1 MTPETTDAATTDRRH
16 RGARSAALAVTAAF
30 LICAGSASAAAPN
43 PTANIPVGPLPS
55 ACAYAPKGTACMRAM
70 VRALNGAHA
79 QLGLGPY
86 LLPTDFYSLSGSQQL
101 LILCNLD
108 RLAYGLPPVV
118 GLSPVLNAVAA
129 SGVTS
134 DSDPDPSAL
143 LSSFQS
149 FGWASNWAGGYGNAI
164 EAYYAWMYYDGWG
177 GKRTSNLDC
186 TGPVAKGCWGHR
198 EDVLAF
204 PDQGL
209 LSMGA
214 SVRRDSAGQ
223 IGYAM
228 TLVWTPVTNW
238 TSFTYSWAQAQA
250 AGAGAE
256 RAGTAKPGITVA
268 HNG

>member
-134 DSDPDPSAL
+134 DSDPDPSAPTGGAFQICPSGAFDCSRER
-143 LSSFQS
+143 SSQPS
-149 FGWASNWAGGYGNAI
+149 YSVLVCPAGRIDCAS
-164 EAYYAWMYYDGWG
+164 
-177 GKRTSNLDC
+177 S
-186 TGPVAKGCWGHR
+186 
-198 EDVLAF
+198 
-204 PDQGL
+204 
-209 LSMGA
+209 
-214 SVRRDSAGQ
+214 
-223 IGYAM
+223 
-228 TLVWTPVTNW
+228 
-238 TSFTYSWAQAQA
+238 
-250 AGAGAE
+250 
-256 RAGTAKPGITVA
+256 
-268 HNG
+268 